1 MIYFFFLFCFWQE
14 IQYSELE
21 NAMHVESFYPDY
33 MLLWVIGT

>member
-1 MIYFFFLFCFWQE
+1 MIYFFFFPILLLT

-33 MLLWVIGT
+33 MLL